1 MAAVPPMTEPR
12 YIAFASRLA
21 QPLLQSVRQGN
32 EAVWQDNASWKFGFY
47 FGKGDRRL
55 WVPRPTPF
63 GAPHPE
69 ERVINFCHPA
79 AKGALRILVLA
90 YVIGILAG
98 AVLLTGL
105 LQLLR

>member
-1 MAAVPPMTEPR
+1 MAAVPLISEPAS
-12 YIAFASRLA
+12 IAFASRLA
-21 QPLLQSVRQGN
+21 QPLLQSLKQGN

-55 WVPRPTPF
+55 WVPKPTPF

-79 AKGALRILVLA
+79 AKGAFRVLVLVYA
-90 YVIGILAG
+90 IGILAG
-98 AVLLTGL
+98 AVVLAGV
-105 LQLLR
+105 LQLVR